1 MQVVVREIAEPEEA
15 AAALDPT
22 KVEIV
27 LMGSGQFA
35 ESFVSIDFSRLR
47 LHSFHESLPRLVQ
60 VDRPPDRAYIGFLP
74 DELIDPIVVDGLGID
89 VDSLLQFG
97 SERQSIHRSFSPTA
111 WANVSIG
118 HAELDRL
125 SSGIGGHD
133 LAAGRTPRLLMPDSI
148 KMRRLRALHASVITL
163 AKQSPELLSEPEL
176 PRSMEAAVMEAMVD
190 CLGSP
195 EQQRHSP
202 TQLRHAAILARFREL
217 LDANLDRPL
226 YLPEV
231 CAAIGVSQRSLLYC
245 CQDFLGMPPK
255 RYFFL
260 RRMHM
265 VRRVLLGSD
274 RHTTTITAVATRHG
288 FWEFGRFAVQYRMLF
303 DEMPSET
310 LRRSKCNANVR
321 A

>member
-1 MQVVVREIAEPEEA
+1 MRVVVREIAEPEEA

-35 ESFVSIDFSRLR
+35 ESFVSIDFPRLR
-47 LHSFHESLPRLVQ
+47 LRSFRESLPRLVQ

-74 DELIDPIVVDGLGID
+74 DESIDPIVVDGLRIGA
-89 VDSLLQFG
+89 DSLIQFG
-97 SERQSIHRSFSPTA
+97 SERQSTHRSFSPTA
-111 WANVSIG
+111 WANLSVS

-125 SSGIGGHD
+125 SSGIGGAD
-133 LAAGRTPRLLMPDSI
+133 LAAGCKPRLLRPDST
-148 KMRRLRALHASVITL
+148 KMRRLRALHDSVITI
-163 AKQSPELLSEPEL
+163 AKQVPELLSEPEL
-176 PRSMEAAVMEAMVD
+176 HRSMEATVLEAMVN
-190 CLGSP
+190 CLGGL

-202 TQLRHAAILARFREL
+202 TQLRHAEILARFREL

-231 CAAIGVSQRSLLYC
+231 CATIGVSQRTLLYC

-265 VRRVLLGSD
+265 VRRVLLKSD
-274 RHTTTITAVATRHG
+274 QRATTVTAVATRHG
-288 FWEFGRFAVQYRMLF
+288 FWEFGRFAVQYRTLF
-303 DEMPSET
+303 DEMPSAT
-310 LRRSKCNANVR
+310 LRRVERNARV
-321 A
+321 

>member
-22 KVEIV
+22 KAEIV
-27 LMGSGQFA
+27 LMKSGKFA
-35 ESFVSIDFSRLR
+35 ESFVSVDLPRLR
-47 LHSFHESLPRLVQ
+47 LHSFREALPRLVQ
-60 VDRPPDRAYIGFLP
+60 VDRPPDRVYIGFLP
-74 DELIDPIVVDGLGID
+74 DELIDPIVVDGLRID
-89 VDSLLQFG
+89 TGSLVQFG

-111 WANVSIG
+111 WANLSVSN
-118 HAELDRL
+118 AELDRL

-133 LAAGRTPRLLMPDSI
+133 LAAGRTPRLLMPDSTN
-148 KMRRLRALHASVITL
+148 MRRLRAVHAGVIIL

-176 PRSMEAAVMEAMVD
+176 SRSVEAAVTEAMVD
-190 CLGSP
+190 CLGGP
-195 EQQRHSP
+195 ERQCHSP

-231 CAAIGVSQRSLLYC
+231 CATIGVSQRTLLYC

-260 RRMHM
+260 RRMHI
-265 VRRVLLGSD
+265 VRRVLLESD
-274 RHTTTITAVATRHG
+274 RHTTTVTAIATRHG
-288 FWEFGRFAVQYRMLF
+288 FWEFGRFSVQYRMLF
-303 DEMPSET
+303 NEMPSTT
-310 LRRSKCNANVR
+310 LRRVKR
-321 A
+321 F